1 MRQNSLILVPL
12 KKMSAVFEQEFGK
25 GEVAGIKL
33 FMKMT
38 DAEIDSL
45 EAEISALTP
54 KPEENE
60 DDAS

>member
-1 MRQNSLILVPL
+1 
-12 KKMSAVFEQEFGK
+12 MSAVFEQEFGK